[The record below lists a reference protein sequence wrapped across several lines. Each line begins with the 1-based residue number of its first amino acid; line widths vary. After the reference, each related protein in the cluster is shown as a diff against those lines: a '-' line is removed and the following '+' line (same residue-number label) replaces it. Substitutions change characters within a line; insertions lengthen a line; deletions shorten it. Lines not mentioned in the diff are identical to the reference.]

1 MATTSNNAVME
12 YKPQDKMEA
21 RGLASC
27 ALIGCGL
34 RWPWW
39 EGGAGHN
46 FPGKCDDT
54 RHSHSWRG
62 CTGPSKRVEVHH
74 SAYYRLGLNRVTLTS
89 CFNTSSGFNYS
100 HRVT

>member
-1 MATTSNNAVME
+1 MVTTLNNAVME

-34 RWPWW
+34 PWPWW

-46 FPGKCDDT
+46 FPGKCVDT
-54 RHSHSWRG
+54 RHSHSWGG
-62 CTGPSKRVEVHH
+62 CTGPSKRGGG
-74 SAYYRLGLNRVTLTS
+74 APQRLLQVRSQQGHPDIL
-89 CFNTSSGFNYS
+89 F
-100 HRVT
+100 